1 MSELE
6 KDQLRTHVYDGIQ
19 EYDNPMPGWWVM
31 LFWGCIFFAIPY
43 WLYYESGVPGRS
55 IYDNYNEAVADNL
68 RLQFEEIGEL
78 KLDSATVYKY
88 KDDPKWLKVGASVYE
103 MHCVA
108 CHAAKAEGKVGPNL
122 TDDYWIHVKEIGD
135 LAKVVEKGANGQAMP
150 AWGNRLHPNE
160 IVLVASYIAGLR
172 GSLPPGTGKPPEPNA
187 KKIPDWKAPVEESAK
202 PEAESSK
209 ADDSKAKE
217 TKTEDTPIEK
227 PPETK
232 PAS

>member
-1 MSELE
+1 MSE
-6 KDQLRTHVYDGIQ
+6 KDQLRSHVYDGIQ

-78 KLDSATVYKY
+78 SLDSATIYKY
-88 KDDPKWLKVGASVYE
+88 KDDPKWLQVGASVFE

-108 CHAAKAEGKVGPNL
+108 CHAAKGEGKVGPNL

-135 LAKVVEKGANGQAMP
+135 IAKVVDKGANGQAMP

-160 IVLVASYIAGLR
+160 VALVSSYVASLR
-172 GSLPPGTGKPPEPNA
+172 GSLPAGSGKAPEKNA
-187 KKIPDWKAPVEESAK
+187 KKIGPWQAPAGAKDDAKADSTEK
-202 PEAESSK
+202 PE
-209 ADDSKAKE
+209 KE
-217 TKTEDTPIEK
+217 ETPKEK
-227 PPETK
+227 SEETK